1 LRDSEVTYIDVA
13 FALHN
18 LKLLLHG
25 FLHSA
30 SLVPLIAPLV
40 YHLQLLLPQTFAAV
54 VVPLDLHKNLVLL
67 VVISA
72 HDPFNDPSFLVSV
85 LVQDFLLDHKFLHS
99 DFAVIS

>member
-30 SLVPLIAPLV
+30 SLVPLIASLV
-40 YHLQLLLPQTFAAV
+40 YHLHLLLPQTFTAL
-54 VVPLDLHKNLVLL
+54 VVPFYLQKNLVFL
-67 VVISA
+67 VVIST
-72 HDPFNDPSFLVSV
+72 HDTLNDPSFLKSV
-85 LVQDFLLDHKFLHS
+85 LVQNLLLDNKFLHS
-99 DFAVIS
+99 DFAVLS

>member
-1 LRDSEVTYIDVA
+1 M
-13 FALHN
+13 HN

-40 YHLQLLLPQTFAAV
+40 DHLQLLLPQTFAAV

-67 VVISA
+67 VVVGA
-72 HDPFNDPSFLVSV
+72 HDPLNDPSFLVSV